1 MNVSMA
7 MGGSSG
13 CRWGD
18 RAAATVSPTYRR
30 ETNVRLVTSQRT
42 RDDPERSTRDA
53 LLDAA
58 LDQLERRGVLAG
70 LNLRE
75 VADAVGVTPANIYHY
90 FGSRQ
95 GLLRAALAR
104 EMQHLAD
111 PLAEVAT
118 ASFVE
123 RRIRMFDAITSTPTI
138 ALTALLA
145 LDGDPDYEPMPFL
158 AATRA
163 QYAAL
168 VQQGELR
175 ADLDIDAAH
184 LLGLATSIGCA
195 IYGEAAARQ
204 LGTTVEALNAR
215 VRVVFERL
223 LDGLVK

>member
-1 MNVSMA
+1 M
-7 MGGSSG
+7 
-13 CRWGD
+13 D
-18 RAAATVSPTYRR
+18 
-30 ETNVRLVTSQRT
+30 SQRT
-42 RDDPERSTRDA
+42 GATDERSTRDA

-58 LDQLERRGVLAG
+58 LAQLERKGVLAG

-104 EMQHLAD
+104 EMGRLEL
-111 PLAEVAT
+111 PLAAVAG

-123 RRIRMFDAITSTPTI
+123 RRVRMFDAITSTPTL

-145 LDGDPDYEPMPFL
+145 LDDDPDYEPMPFL

-163 QYAAL
+163 RVRGARRAGD
-168 VQQGELR
+168 VP

-184 LLGLATSIGCA
+184 LLALATSIGCA

-204 LGTTVEALNAR
+204 LGTTVDDLNAR

-223 LDGLVK
+223 LEGLVHGRGR

>member
-1 MNVSMA
+1 MS
-7 MGGSSG
+7 
-13 CRWGD
+13 
-18 RAAATVSPTYRR
+18 
-30 ETNVRLVTSQRT
+30 SQRT
-42 RDDPERSTRDA
+42 RDDAEPSTRDA

-58 LDQLERRGVLAG
+58 LDQLERKGVLAG

-75 VADAVGVTPANIYHY
+75 VASDVGVTPANIYHY

-95 GLLRAALAR
+95 GLLRAALSR
-104 EMQHLAD
+104 EMERLEA
-111 PLAEVAT
+111 PLAAVAG

-123 RRIRMFDAITSTPTI
+123 RRVRMFDAITSTPTL

-168 VQQGELR
+168 VERGDVPAE
-175 ADLDIDAAH
+175 LDIDAAH
-184 LLGLATSIGCA
+184 LLGLAASIGCA
-195 IYGEAAARQ
+195 IYGAAAARQ
-204 LGTTVEALNAR
+204 LGTTVEVLNAR

-223 LDGLVK
+223 LEGLVQ

>member
-1 MNVSMA
+1 VS
-7 MGGSSG
+7 
-13 CRWGD
+13 
-18 RAAATVSPTYRR
+18 
-30 ETNVRLVTSQRT
+30 SQRT
-42 RDDPERSTRDA
+42 RDDAEPSTRDA

-58 LDQLERRGVLAG
+58 LDQLERKGVLAG

-75 VADAVGVTPANIYHY
+75 VASDVGVTPANIYHY

-95 GLLRAALAR
+95 GLLRAALSR
-104 EMQHLAD
+104 EMERLEA
-111 PLAEVAT
+111 PLAAVAG

-123 RRIRMFDAITSTPTI
+123 RRVRMFDAITSTPTL

-168 VQQGELR
+168 VERGDVPAE
-175 ADLDIDAAH
+175 LDIDAAH
-184 LLGLATSIGCA
+184 LLGLAASIGCA
-195 IYGEAAARQ
+195 IYGAAAARQ
-204 LGTTVEALNAR
+204 LGTTVEVLNAR

-223 LDGLVK
+223 LEGLVQ

>member
-1 MNVSMA
+1 VS
-7 MGGSSG
+7 
-13 CRWGD
+13 
-18 RAAATVSPTYRR
+18 
-30 ETNVRLVTSQRT
+30 SQRT
-42 RDDPERSTRDA
+42 RDDTEPSTRDA

-58 LDQLERRGVLAG
+58 LEQLERKGVLAG

-75 VADAVGVTPANIYHY
+75 VASDVGVTPANIYHY

-104 EMQHLAD
+104 EMERLDA
-111 PLAEVAT
+111 PLAAVAG

-123 RRIRMFDAITSTPTI
+123 RRVRMFDAITSTPTL

-158 AATRA
+158 TATRA
-163 QYAAL
+163 HYAAL
-168 VQQGELR
+168 VERGDVP

-195 IYGEAAARQ
+195 IYGAAAARQ
-204 LGTTVEALNAR
+204 LGTTVDALNGR
-215 VRVVFERL
+215 VRIVFERL
-223 LDGLVK
+223 LEGLVQ

>member
-1 MNVSMA
+1 VS
-7 MGGSSG
+7 
-13 CRWGD
+13 
-18 RAAATVSPTYRR
+18 
-30 ETNVRLVTSQRT
+30 SQRT
-42 RDDPERSTRDA
+42 RDDAEPSTRDA

-75 VADAVGVTPANIYHY
+75 VASDVGVTPANIYHY

-95 GLLRAALAR
+95 GLLRAALSR
-104 EMQHLAD
+104 EMERLEA
-111 PLAEVAT
+111 PLAAVAG

-123 RRIRMFDAITSTPTI
+123 RRVRMFDAITSIPTL

-145 LDGDPDYEPMPFL
+145 LDGDPDYEPLPFL
-158 AATRA
+158 TATRA
-163 QYAAL
+163 HYAAL
-168 VQQGELR
+168 VERGDVP

-195 IYGEAAARQ
+195 IYGTAAARQ

-215 VRVVFERL
+215 VRIVFEQL
-223 LDGLVK
+223 LEGLVQ